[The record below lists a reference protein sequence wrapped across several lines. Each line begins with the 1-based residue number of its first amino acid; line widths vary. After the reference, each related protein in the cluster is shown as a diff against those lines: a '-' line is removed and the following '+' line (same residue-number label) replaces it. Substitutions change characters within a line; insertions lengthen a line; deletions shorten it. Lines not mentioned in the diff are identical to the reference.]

1 VVESRDDK
9 KVKKSKQRRENMSRI
24 QIIIDSIAGAVGA
37 VLGFMYG
44 EVTGLFWA
52 LIAFMALDYI
62 TGVIVAVIEKRLSSE
77 VGFRGLAKKF
87 LILVFVAV
95 GHIADTYI
103 LGGTPAAMSAVM
115 LFYIAN
121 EGISIIENA
130 AALGLPVPK
139 KITGLMEQ
147 IRNKSESED

>member
-1 VVESRDDK
+1 
-9 KVKKSKQRRENMSRI
+9 MSRI

-87 LILVFVAV
+87 LILAFVAV

-139 KITGLMEQ
+139 KLTNIMEQ
-147 IRNKSESED
+147 IKNKSESEEE

>member
-1 VVESRDDK
+1 M
-9 KVKKSKQRRENMSRI
+9 SKI

-62 TGVIVAVIEKRLSSE
+62 TGVVVAIIEKRLSSE

-115 LFYIAN
+115 LFYMAN

-139 KITGLMEQ
+139 KLTSIMEQ
-147 IRNKSESED
+147 IRNKSESEDE

>member
-1 VVESRDDK
+1 M
-9 KVKKSKQRRENMSRI
+9 SKI
-24 QIIIDSIAGAVGA
+24 QIIIDSVAGAVGA

-139 KITGLMEQ
+139 KLTNIMEQ
-147 IRNKSESED
+147 IKNKSESEEE

>member
-1 VVESRDDK
+1 M
-9 KVKKSKQRRENMSRI
+9 SKI

-52 LIAFMALDYI
+52 FIAFMALDYI
-62 TGVIVAVIEKRLSSE
+62 TGVVVAIIEKRLSSE

-115 LFYIAN
+115 LFYMAN

-139 KITGLMEQ
+139 KLTSIMEQ
-147 IRNKSESED
+147 IRNKSESEDE

>member
-1 VVESRDDK
+1 M
-9 KVKKSKQRRENMSRI
+9 SKI

-44 EVTGLFWA
+44 EVNGLFWA

-77 VGFRGLAKKF
+77 VGFKGLAKKF

-139 KITGLMEQ
+139 KLTNIMEQ
-147 IRNKSESED
+147 IKNKSESEEE

>member
-1 VVESRDDK
+1 M
-9 KVKKSKQRRENMSRI
+9 SKI

-62 TGVIVAVIEKRLSSE
+62 TGVVVAIIEKRLSSE

-115 LFYIAN
+115 LFYMAN

-139 KITGLMEQ
+139 KLTNIMEQ
-147 IRNKSESED
+147 IKNKSESEEK

>member
-1 VVESRDDK
+1 M
-9 KVKKSKQRRENMSRI
+9 SKI

-44 EVTGLFWA
+44 EVNGLFWA

-139 KITGLMEQ
+139 KLTSIMEQ
-147 IRNKSESED
+147 IKNKSESEEK

>member
-1 VVESRDDK
+1 M
-9 KVKKSKQRRENMSRI
+9 SKI
-24 QIIIDSIAGAVGA
+24 QIIIDSVAGAVGA
-37 VLGFMYG
+37 AIGFLFG
-44 EVTGLFWA
+44 EVNGLFWA

-62 TGVIVAVIEKRLSSE
+62 TGVIVAIINKRLSSE
-77 VGFRGLAKKF
+77 VGFKGLAKKF
-87 LILVFVAV
+87 LILIFVAV
-95 GHIADTYI
+95 GHIIDTYI

-139 KITGLMEQ
+139 KLKDIMIQL
-147 IRNKSESED
+147 KKESEDNENE

>member
-1 VVESRDDK
+1 
-9 KVKKSKQRRENMSRI
+9 MSRI

-62 TGVIVAVIEKRLSSE
+62 TGVVVAIIEKRLSSE

-115 LFYIAN
+115 LFYMAN

-139 KITGLMEQ
+139 KLKDIMAQL
-147 IRNKSESED
+147 KKESEDE

>member
-1 VVESRDDK
+1 MPNRQK
-9 KVKKSKQRRENMSRI
+9 GQKMSKI

-139 KITGLMEQ
+139 KLTNIMEQ
-147 IRNKSESED
+147 IKNKSESEEE

>member
-1 VVESRDDK
+1 M
-9 KVKKSKQRRENMSRI
+9 SKI

-44 EVTGLFWA
+44 EVNGLFWA

-62 TGVIVAVIEKRLSSE
+62 TGVIVAIIEKRLSSE

-139 KITGLMEQ
+139 KLTNIMEQ
-147 IRNKSESED
+147 IKNKSESEEE

>member
-1 VVESRDDK
+1 M
-9 KVKKSKQRRENMSRI
+9 SKI

-44 EVTGLFWA
+44 EVSGLFWA

-130 AALGLPVPK
+130 ATLGLPVPK
-139 KITGLMEQ
+139 KLTSIMEQ
-147 IRNKSESED
+147 IKNKSESEEK

>member
-1 VVESRDDK
+1 M
-9 KVKKSKQRRENMSRI
+9 SKI

-62 TGVIVAVIEKRLSSE
+62 TGVVVAVIEKRLSSE

-139 KITGLMEQ
+139 KLKDIMAQL
-147 IRNKSESED
+147 KKESEEE

>member
-1 VVESRDDK
+1 M
-9 KVKKSKQRRENMSRI
+9 SKI

-37 VLGFMYG
+37 VRGFMYG
-44 EVTGLFWA
+44 EVNGLFWA

-139 KITGLMEQ
+139 KLTNIMEQ
-147 IRNKSESED
+147 IKNKSESEDE

>member
-1 VVESRDDK
+1 M
-9 KVKKSKQRRENMSRI
+9 SKI

-62 TGVIVAVIEKRLSSE
+62 TGVIVAIIEKRLSSE

-139 KITGLMEQ
+139 KLTSIMEQ
-147 IRNKSESED
+147 IKNKSKSEEE

>member
-1 VVESRDDK
+1 M
-9 KVKKSKQRRENMSRI
+9 SKI

-62 TGVIVAVIEKRLSSE
+62 TGVIVAIIEKRLSSE

-115 LFYIAN
+115 LFYMAN

-139 KITGLMEQ
+139 KLTSIMEQ
-147 IRNKSESED
+147 IKNKSESEEE

>member
-1 VVESRDDK
+1 M
-9 KVKKSKQRRENMSRI
+9 SKI

-62 TGVIVAVIEKRLSSE
+62 TGVVVAIIEKRLSSE

-95 GHIADTYI
+95 GHIADAYI

-130 AALGLPVPK
+130 VSLGLPVPK
-139 KITGLMEQ
+139 KLTSIMEQ
-147 IRNKSESED
+147 IKNKSESEEE

>member
-1 VVESRDDK
+1 M
-9 KVKKSKQRRENMSRI
+9 SKI

-52 LIAFMALDYI
+52 LVAFMALDYI
-62 TGVIVAVIEKRLSSE
+62 TGVIVAIIEKRLSSE

-139 KITGLMEQ
+139 KLTNIMEQ
-147 IRNKSESED
+147 IKNKSESED

>member
-1 VVESRDDK
+1 MPNNGRKEEK
-9 KVKKSKQRRENMSRI
+9 MSKL
-24 QIIIDSIAGAVGA
+24 QIIIDSVAAAIGAA
-37 VLGFMYG
+37 LGFLFG
-44 EVTGLFWA
+44 EVNGLFWA

-130 AALGLPVPK
+130 AALGLPVPEK
-139 KITGLMEQ
+139 LKDIMEQ
-147 IRNKSESED
+147 IKTKGESEEK